1 MALNLYLKDGFEST
15 SLFWGDVGLSL
26 QLCFWGVAGLSLQ
39 LFFFL
44 GGGGRGGCGF
54 ESTSLFWGGGG
65 GDVGLSLQICFWGVV
80 GLSPFF
86 CGEWGGH
93 GDRVVTLSPPTSGAG
108 VRSPSR
114 PQVGKLVVACRWSAV
129 YSTEP

>member
-1 MALNLYLKDGFEST
+1 MGLSPHLC
-15 SLFWGDVGLSL
+15 FWGDVGLSL
-26 QLCFWGVAGLSLQ
+26 QLCFWGVVGLSLQ

-44 GGGGRGGCGF
+44 GGGGAGLSPHLCFLGGRGFESTNLFLGGCGF
-54 ESTSLFWGGGG
+54 ES
-65 GDVGLSLQICFWGVV
+65 
-80 GLSPFF
+80 FF

-93 GDRVVTLSPPTSGAG
+93 SDRVVTLSPPTSGAG

>member
-15 SLFWGDVGLSL
+15 SLF
-26 QLCFWGVAGLSLQ
+26 
-39 LFFFL
+39 L
-44 GGGGRGGCGF
+44 GGRGF
-54 ESTSLFWGGGG
+54 ESTTLFLGGCGLEMGLSPHLCFG

-86 CGEWGGH
+86 VGSGGGH
-93 GDRVVTLSPPTSGAG
+93 SDRVVTLSPPTSGAG